1 VSSALVSIMGPPASG
16 KTTLAE
22 NLAGLLPARIIREDY
37 TGNPFLAD
45 SYTHNGRAKLPG
57 QLYFLLSRVN
67 QLSRRELSSA
77 GLCVSDYAFC
87 QDAIFAS
94 LRLSE
99 SDMQAYSAVAERVAQ
114 SVRSPDVII
123 WLRAPVKLLLERIAA
138 RARDYEKAMSAE
150 FLDEISK
157 QYAIASDNMDCS
169 VIELD
174 SESVNVRD
182 IAECR
187 RIGRKVREKL

>member
-1 VSSALVSIMGPPASG
+1 MSSALVSIMGPPASG